1 VSLPNLYSTANLDG
15 DKMMILYACV
25 SKHWRDLSKSPT
37 ELAGGSPHQFEM
49 LGQCAIRLGNF
60 EETAVAI
67 LQKLR
72 SEEMNE
78 ERVTITEGQHAY
90 HIKLVKTGINQMFLF
105 FCVTFID
112 LDRSHAYTF
121 LDDLSDDLGG
131 GIQNKTNDWT
141 REISRKLET
150 HNGKIK
156 VASVKNEMDATK
168 EIMVRNI
175 DEVVRRGEALESLQ
189 GTADALVNNATDFTV
204 QSRRVRRQAWWQNT
218 KVKIIIGVVVV
229 VLVYVVITSACGGF
243 LWPNCVPSSS
253 SSSNHPSTN
262 DTLPPYYS

>member
-1 VSLPNLYSTANLDG
+1 
-15 DKMMILYACV
+15 MMILYACV
-25 SKHWRDLSKSPT
+25 SKHWRDLSRSPS

-49 LGQCAIRLGNF
+49 LGQCAVRLGNF
-60 EETAVAI
+60 EETALAI

-72 SEEMNE
+72 SEEMTE
-78 ERVTITEGQHAY
+78 ERVTMAEGQHAF

-105 FCVTFID
+105 FCVTFSE
-112 LDRSHAYTF
+112 LDRSHAFTF

-141 REISRKLET
+141 GEISRKLET

-156 VASVKNEMDATK
+156 VATVKDEVDATK

-189 GTADALVNNATDFTV
+189 GAADALVNNATDFHV
-204 QSRRVRRQAWWQNT
+204 QSRSVRRQAWWQNT
-218 KVKIIIGVVVV
+218 KVKIIMGVCVF
-229 VLVYVVITSACGGF
+229 VLIYVIITSACGGF
-243 LWPNCVPSSS
+243 LWPNCVATRHNED
-253 SSSNHPSTN
+253 NHNAT
-262 DTLPPYYS
+262 YY